1 MAFSVYLCSK
11 KFLFIVKNMDTDK
24 DLLERIQRKD
34 SEAFAVFYR
43 RHYRFITGRI
53 KRLMI
58 DKDMLDDFMQEFWIQ
73 LWEKPNMLKT
83 NQDGSVFNFLYSF
96 LYTFVLLVQRIYN
109 RQASKLTSIEAF
121 DLLPEQQYTHVLED
135 VEVNELI
142 DFIGSIVNTLPEP
155 QSTIYDLYQKN
166 YSIDR
171 IAAILNLSEG
181 SVRNYLTKIFK
192 FIRKHICKQ
201 YQLVYG

>member
-1 MAFSVYLCSK
+1 
-11 KFLFIVKNMDTDK
+11 MDTDK
-24 DLLERIQRKD
+24 ELLERIQQRD
-34 SEAFAVFYR
+34 SEAFAIFYK
-43 RHYRFITGRI
+43 RHYRFITRRI

-83 NQDGSVFNFLYSF
+83 NQDSSVFNFLYSF

-109 RQASKLTSIEAF
+109 KQSSKLTNIEAL
-121 DLLPEQQYTHVLED
+121 DLLPEQQYTHVLEE

-142 DFIGSIVNTLPEP
+142 DFIDSIVNTLPEP
-155 QSTIYDLYQKN
+155 QYTIYDLYQKN

-171 IAAILNLSEG
+171 IADILNLSEG

-192 FIRKHICKQ
+192 SIRKHICKQ
-201 YQLVYG
+201 YQLGYN

>member
-1 MAFSVYLCSK
+1 MFFSAYLCFK
-11 KFLFIVKNMDTDK
+11 KYFFIAKNMNTDK
-24 DLLERIQRKD
+24 ELLERIQQRD
-34 SEAFAVFYR
+34 SEAFAIFYK

-109 RQASKLTSIEAF
+109 KQSSKLTSIVAL
-121 DLLPEQQYTHVLED
+121 DLLPEQQYTHVLEE
-135 VEVNELI
+135 VEVNELM
-142 DFIGSIVNTLPEP
+142 DFIDSIVNALPEP
-155 QSTIYDLYQKN
+155 QYTIYDLYQKN

-171 IAAILNLSEG
+171 IAGILNLSEG

-192 FIRKHICKQ
+192 SIRKHICKQ
-201 YQLVYG
+201 YQLEYN